1 MKQGI
6 LLKMQTDLRDEVE
19 YVLPLGA
26 ESIEMNKLIGRMI
39 SFKYL
44 DTIHC
49 IRCGRITSKSYAQGY
64 CYPCFTTAPETSE
77 CILRPELCRA
87 HEGISRDMQWSEQHC
102 LQDHI
107 VYLALSSGIKVGVT
121 RASQV
126 PTRWIDQ
133 GAWKTIRL
141 ARTPNRYLAGRIE
154 VALKA
159 HMSDKTNWRNM
170 LTNKL
175 AENIDLVNEK
185 TKATSYLDK
194 EFYPYVIP
202 DDQVTKINYP
212 VPEYPDKVISLSFD
226 KTKFIESVLTGI
238 KGQYL
243 LFEDGVVLNVRKHSG
258 YLAAM
263 DFSY

>member
-1 MKQGI
+1 MKEGI

-19 YVLPLGA
+19 YVLSLGT
-26 ESIEMNKLIGRMI
+26 EKIEMNKLIGRMI

-49 IRCGRITSKSYAQGY
+49 IRCGRKTSKSFAQGY

-77 CILRPELCRA
+77 CVLKPELCQA

-107 VYLALSSGIKVGVT
+107 VYLALSSGVKVGVT

-159 HMSDKTNWRNM
+159 HMSDKTNWRHM

-175 AENIDLVNEK
+175 AENVDLFKEK
-185 TKATSYLDK
+185 EKAAGNLDQ
-194 EFYPYVIP
+194 EFSQYVIP
-202 DDQVTKINYP
+202 DDQITEINYP
-212 VPEYPDKVISLSFD
+212 VTEYPDKVKSLGFD
-226 KTKFIESVLTGI
+226 KTKFIESVLIGI

-243 LFEDGVVLNVRKHSG
+243 ILEEGAVLNVRKHSG
-258 YLAAM
+258 YLVAM
-263 DFSY
+263 DFSF